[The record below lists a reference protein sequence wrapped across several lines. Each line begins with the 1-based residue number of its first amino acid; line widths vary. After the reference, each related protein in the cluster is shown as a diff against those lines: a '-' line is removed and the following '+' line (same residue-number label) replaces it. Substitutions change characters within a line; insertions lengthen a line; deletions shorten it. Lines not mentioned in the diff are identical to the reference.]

1 MRCPRWAESS
11 TQRRART
18 KKAAGELT
26 GNQNLKDQG
35 RIDKASG
42 KTKKAV
48 GGAADKVKKAHRKV
62 TD

>member
-1 MRCPRWAESS
+1 MGGKLDSAKG
-11 TQRRART
+11 RT

-62 TD
+62 TN